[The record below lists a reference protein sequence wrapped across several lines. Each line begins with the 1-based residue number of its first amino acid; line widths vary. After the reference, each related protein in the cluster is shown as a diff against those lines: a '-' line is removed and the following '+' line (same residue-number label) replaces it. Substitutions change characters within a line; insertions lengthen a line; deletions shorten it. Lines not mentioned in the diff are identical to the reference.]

1 MVRIKSDK
9 RASRNSGKS
18 SAGKKPAPKHTL
30 TGVELVRL
38 HTLSAEEL
46 KRLGLDTRDDL
57 VISFNPIPSLNKD

>member
-30 TGVELVRL
+30 TGVELVRSL
-38 HTLSAEEL
+38 RASDEKLRE
-46 KRLGLDTRDDL
+46 LGLLDRDQL
-57 VISFNPIPSLNKD
+57 IISIPPENKEEN